1 MALMFKVTQSRL
13 PNKEGQ
19 YPYNPQAL
27 YTGNVSTTQLAR
39 EVAAYSSLT
48 AGDVMNTL
56 ENLVRVMTTHLQASE
71 IVTLDGFGSFRLGF
85 KSRGKGK
92 LTAGE
97 VTASQSAIRVLFRP
111 ASTRNNDGTVATR
124 SLVSG
129 VRCVLQPVSVV
140 ETDDPQAGQGGS
152 QPGGGTESGGGETLG

>member
-27 YTGNVSTTQLAR
+27 YTGNVSTAQLAR

-129 VRCVLQPVSVV
+129 VKCVLQPVSVV

-152 QPGGGTESGGGETLG
+152 QPGGGTESGGGEALG